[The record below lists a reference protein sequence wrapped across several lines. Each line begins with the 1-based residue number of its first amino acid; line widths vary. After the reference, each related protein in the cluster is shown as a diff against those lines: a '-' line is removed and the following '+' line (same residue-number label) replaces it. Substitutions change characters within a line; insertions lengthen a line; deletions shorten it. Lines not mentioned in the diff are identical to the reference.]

1 MNLQPILSNQ
11 FITLQPLTSNNFEAL
26 YAIAADPLIWEQ
38 HPDHLRYQ
46 KDVFQKYFDSAIE
59 SKGAFFI
66 IDTATKD
73 IIGSSRYYELDETNK
88 QIAIGYTFIARK
100 YWGTNYNHQLKKL
113 MIEYAFQF
121 LDIVLFYIGENN
133 IRSQKAIQKIGASY
147 FGKQDKSLIYI
158 INKQDW
164 NF

>member
-1 MNLQPILSNQ
+1 MG
-11 FITLQPLTSNNFEAL
+11 TTSRSFK
-26 YAIAADPLIWEQ
+26 IP
-38 HPDHLRYQ
+38 

-133 IRSQKAIQKIGASY
+133 IRSQKAIQKLEQVILANR
-147 FGKQDKSLIYI
+147 
-158 INKQDW
+158 INL
-164 NF
+164 